1 MFRSVC
7 VFVVG
12 SGNVF
17 FILFVNTLFIGYNTI
32 SIKSNYRFF
41 RKNFADRAE
50 CVPILL
56 FFE

>member
-1 MFRSVC
+1 MR

-12 SGNVF
+12 SGNVL

-32 SIKSNYRFF
+32 SIRNNYRFF